1 MSEMLP
7 TIKFPRK
14 EGLTSA
20 LKSWMRLGSVITLSL
35 TLSACA
41 SMNGDW
47 SNESGQTPRASDASK
62 GSQSRN
68 AARAPRV
75 NLDKDS
81 VGNLNAPYDDLWDRI
96 REGFV
101 FSDSDSPLVIKHV
114 RYYSERP
121 DYVDRMMS
129 RSSRYLFYIV
139 EEVERR
145 KMPMELALLPFI
157 ESAFNPE
164 AFSRAKASGMWQFMP
179 ATGKHFQLSQNVFR
193 DERRDVIQSTDAA
206 LDYLQRLYKMFGDWD
221 LALAAYNW
229 GEGNVSKAI
238 KRNQAKRLPTDYKS
252 LKMPDETRNYVPKL
266 LAIKKIVSDPKAYGL
281 NLPILENHPYFV
293 IVTTSKDI
301 DVELAAEFARM
312 TLPEFKAMNPSF
324 NKPVILGASEPQILL
339 PFGRAESFEEN
350 LKSFEG
356 PLATWTAVKLG
367 SRETVDNLAQRLN
380 VDANQVREVNA
391 IPRGMRIKPG
401 STVII
406 PKNEINSDVPMY
418 LANSGSLMLEK
429 DIKKAANTNSAKTT
443 KANSNTNKN
452 TKAKNTNNNT
462 AKKSNSSNTQKK
474 NTEKSDAQKSN
485 KKPSSEAKVAQNS
498 KKSE

>member
-1 MSEMLP
+1 MLEMLP
-7 TIKFPRK
+7 TIKFLRK
-14 EGLTSA
+14 EDLTSV
-20 LKSWMRLGSVITLSL
+20 LKSCMRLGSVITLSL
-35 TLSACA
+35 TLTACA

-47 SNESGQTPRASDASK
+47 SSGVAQDPRAKDASK

-206 LDYLQRLYKMFGDWD
+206 LDYLQRLYKMFGDWE

-281 NLPILENHPYFV
+281 NLPVLENHPYFV

-301 DVELAAEFARM
+301 DIELAAEFARM

-350 LKSFEG
+350 LKAFQG
-356 PLATWTAVKLG
+356 PLASWTAVKLG
-367 SRETVDNLAQRLN
+367 SRETVDALAQRLS
-380 VDANQVREVNA
+380 VDANQIRDINA

-406 PKNEINSDVPMY
+406 PKNDKHSDVPIY
-418 LANSGSLMLEK
+418 LANSGALLLEK
-429 DIKKAANTNSAKTT
+429 DIKKVANNNAKTT
-443 KANSNTNKN
+443 KTNSN
-452 TKAKNTNNNT
+452 TKAKNTSNNT
-462 AKKSNSSNTQKK
+462 AKKSNTSNTQKK
-474 NTEKSDAQKSN
+474 STEKSDAQKSN
-485 KKPSSEAKVAQNS
+485 KKPSSESKVAQNS
-498 KKSE
+498 KKSD

>member
-1 MSEMLP
+1 MERYLQIML
-7 TIKFPRK
+7 
-14 EGLTSA
+14 EN
-20 LKSWMRLGSVITLSL
+20 LSPKKY
-35 TLSACA
+35 LSAMLRRFLRLSCVVTLAVTVTACA
-41 SMNGDW
+41 TMNADW
-47 SNESGQTPRASDASK
+47 SDQSTDTKASTANSQISKSRKSAS
-62 GSQSRN
+62 
-68 AARAPRV
+68 RAPRV
-75 NLDKDS
+75 NIDKDS
-81 VGNLNAPYDDLWDRI
+81 VGNLSAPYNDLWDRI
-96 REGFV
+96 REGFE
-101 FSDSDSPLVIKHV
+101 FPDEDGPLVIKHV
-114 RYYSERP
+114 RYYSQRP

-145 KMPMELALLPFI
+145 NMPMELALLPFI

-206 LDYLQRLYKMFGDWD
+206 LDYLQRLYKMFGNWE

-266 LAIKKIVSDPKAYGL
+266 LAIKKIVADPKAYGL
-281 NLPILENHPYFV
+281 NLPVLENHPYFV

-301 DVELAAEFARM
+301 DIDLAAEFARM

-350 LKSFEG
+350 LKAFQG
-356 PLATWTAVKLG
+356 PLASWTAVKIG

-380 VDANQVREVNA
+380 VDANQIRDINA
-391 IPRGMRIKPG
+391 IPRGMRIKSG
-401 STVII
+401 STVLI
-406 PKNEINSDVPMY
+406 PKNDKHSDVPMY
-418 LANSGSLMLEK
+418 LANSGALMLEK
-429 DIKKAANTNSAKTT
+429 DIKKTAN
-443 KANSNTNKN
+443 AN
-452 TKAKNTNNNT
+452 AP
-462 AKKSNSSNTQKK
+462 KKSNNAAPKKSNASGTQKK
-474 NTEKSDAQKSN
+474 APAKTDAQKSN
-485 KKPSSEAKVAQNS
+485 KKPSSETKTAQNP
-498 KKSE
+498 KKPD